1 MEKISVYIPCY
12 NAERFIVKA
21 VRSILAQTLRP
32 AEILVID
39 DGCTDRSIELI
50 ADFPVRV
57 ISMEGNQGLAAAR
70 NRAYREAKNELI
82 ASIDADCEAHPK
94 WLEQLVEAFPVD
106 CAGTGGMTV
115 EANQQDCADR
125 WRAQHMPLHWG
136 DQSVINPKVIYG
148 ANQLFRK
155 SSILQIGLLDTTKV
169 TEDYKIG
176 FEDLELARKLYSAGY
191 KLFYNPRAVVFH
203 LRTDTPVSIIRQYWR
218 WSVFYYPEPKLLT
231 VFFLKIGINL
241 LKTVKHV
248 VDDIKRK
255 EPRLIPISLRIFPSH
270 TLYDFQYLCNFRNR
284 HSKLKNSSFSVG

>member
-21 VRSILAQTLRP
+21 VRSILAQTLCP
-32 AEILVID
+32 AEVLVID

-50 ADFPVRV
+50 EDFPVRV
-57 ISMEGNQGLAAAR
+57 IRMGGNQGLAAAR
-70 NRAYREAKNELI
+70 NRAYKEAKNELI

-106 CAGTGGMTV
+106 CAGTGGKTV
-115 EANQQDCADR
+115 EANQQNFADR

-155 SSILQIGLLDTTKV
+155 SSIFQIGLLDTTKV

-191 KLFYNPRAVVFH
+191 KLFYNPRAVVYH
-203 LRTDTPVSIIRQYWR
+203 LRTDTPASIIRQYWR
-218 WSVFYYPEPKLLT
+218 WSVFYYPEPTLLT
-231 VFFLKIGINL
+231 IFFLKIGINL

-270 TLYDFQYLCNFRNR
+270 TFYDFQHLCNFRNR
-284 HSKLKNSSFSVG
+284 DSKLKNSNFSGG